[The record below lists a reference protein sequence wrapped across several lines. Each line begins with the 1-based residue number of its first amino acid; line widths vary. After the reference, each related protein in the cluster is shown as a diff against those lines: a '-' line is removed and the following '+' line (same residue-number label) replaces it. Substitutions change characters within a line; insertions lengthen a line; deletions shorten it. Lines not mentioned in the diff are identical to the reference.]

1 MDAARDEFAAAN
13 CSVLVVTR
21 ARPEVLTQYL
31 ARHPRGVPI
40 VSDPDATAY
49 SAFHLKRIGWLSF
62 LRPRVVFGYLVKI
75 LRGYLVRMPYPG
87 EDVRQLG
94 GDFVLTR
101 AGDIS
106 YAFRDPD
113 PTRRPTVAELLKAAA
128 MTDPTPSP
136 RPHGAG
142 ETALHPHQS

>member
-94 GDFVLTR
+94 GDFVLNR
-101 AGDIS
+101 RREVVF
-106 YAFRDPD
+106 AFASSD
-113 PTRRPTVAELLKAAA
+113 PTARPKIPDLLRSL
-128 MTDPTPSP
+128 PV
-136 RPHGAG
+136 
-142 ETALHPHQS
+142 L